1 VTREWRLG
9 VTGFGLIAVC
19 YGFARFAFG
28 LFLPQ
33 IDADLALPDAVGGLI
48 AGGSFLG
55 YCLAIVVAAQLT
67 ERLGARAVAFVA
79 ASIAMLG
86 MLGIALAPSAFWL
99 AAAVLLAGVSTGL
112 ASPPMAAAVAAI
124 VQPQRQD
131 GTNTLI
137 NAGTSAGVILSG
149 PVALMFGDE
158 WRLAY
163 GVFAAAA
170 CVLAVLAILHVPRTA
185 APPVQAHAGAAL
197 FSATLKRLVV
207 ASLLMGAASTALWSF
222 GSEIVAQRLG
232 WQSAGAGL
240 LWVVIGAAGIAGA
253 GAGALVA
260 RLGIDWA
267 HRLCLAALAAAI
279 VLVGMGGAP
288 ALVLLGGALFG
299 AAYITLSGIYLVWGV
314 AALSERPAT
323 GLTIAFLGIAVG
335 QTLGAPVFG
344 ALASWLSLTHAV
356 VLFALLALLAGAMRS
371 AVVEAVPAR

>member
-1 VTREWRLG
+1 
-9 VTGFGLIAVC
+9 
-19 YGFARFAFG
+19 
-28 LFLPQ
+28 
-33 IDADLALPDAVGGLI
+33 
-48 AGGSFLG
+48 
-55 YCLAIVVAAQLT
+55 
-67 ERLGARAVAFVA
+67 
-79 ASIAMLG
+79 M
-86 MLGIALAPSAFWL
+86 
-99 AAAVLLAGVSTGL
+99 
-112 ASPPMAAAVAAI
+112 
-124 VQPQRQD
+124 
-131 GTNTLI
+131 
-137 NAGTSAGVILSG
+137 
-149 PVALMFGDE
+149 
-158 WRLAY
+158 
-163 GVFAAAA
+163 
-170 CVLAVLAILHVPRTA
+170 
-185 APPVQAHAGAAL
+185 
-197 FSATLKRLVV
+197 V

-279 VLVGMGGAP
+279 VLVGMGGVP

-356 VLFALLALLAGAMRS
+356 VLFALLALLAGTMRS
-371 AVVEAVPAR
+371 AVVEAVPAG